1 MSLPALEVAVA
12 TPLTPASPT
21 HLAPSYA
28 TPAWLLRGLTNE
40 PGVLSLYAGRL
51 RLVTAEG
58 VVFDAPLGAVERLA
72 FPWYQGSGGLRVTVG
87 GRRHRV
93 TLSRPK
99 GAAFPASR
107 LLDAGSRADAGSDR
121 AAPVTVHTA
130 LQGRGA
136 GRVWR
141 TLLDA

>member
-1 MSLPALEVAVA
+1 M
-12 TPLTPASPT
+12 
-21 HLAPSYA
+21 
-28 TPAWLLRGLTNE
+28 LRGLTNE

-51 RLVTAEG
+51 RLVTGEG

-72 FPWYQGSGGLRVTVG
+72 FPWYEGAAGLRVTVG

-93 TLSRPK
+93 SLHRPRGSALPPARLMGQDVEPVI
-99 GAAFPASR
+99 GAARP
-107 LLDAGSRADAGSDR
+107 DADR
-121 AAPVTVHTA
+121 GITVHSV

-141 TLLDA
+141 TLLQA

>member
-1 MSLPALEVAVA
+1 M
-12 TPLTPASPT
+12 TTHLTPASPT

-51 RLVTAEG
+51 RLVTGEG

-72 FPWYQGSGGLRVTVG
+72 FPWYEGAAGLRVTVG

-93 TLSRPK
+93 SLHRPRGSALPPARLMGQDVEPVI
-99 GAAFPASR
+99 GA
-107 LLDAGSRADAGSDR
+107 GRADADR
-121 AAPVTVHTA
+121 GITVHSV

-141 TLLDA
+141 TLLQG

>member
-1 MSLPALEVAVA
+1 MASH
-12 TPLTPASPT
+12 LTPASPV

-28 TPAWLLRGLTNE
+28 TPAWLIRGLANE

-51 RLVTAEG
+51 RLVTGSG

-72 FPWYQGSGGLRVTVG
+72 FPWYQGAAGLRVTVDG
-87 GRRHRV
+87 HRYKIALGRPH
-93 TLSRPK
+93 
-99 GAAFPASR
+99 GAGFPADR
-107 LLDAGSRADAGSDR
+107 LLDAGGPERAGGTPTAGV
-121 AAPVTVHTA
+121 AVHSV
-130 LQGRGA
+130 LEGRRA

>member
-1 MSLPALEVAVA
+1 M
-12 TPLTPASPT
+12 TTHLTPASPT

-28 TPAWLLRGLTNE
+28 TPAWLLRARRSE

-51 RLVTAEG
+51 RLVTADG

-72 FPWYQGSGGLRVTVG
+72 FPWYEGSAGLRVTVG

-93 TLSRPK
+93 SLTRPR
-99 GAAFPASR
+99 GAAFPADR
-107 LLDAGSRADAGSDR
+107 LLGRGGEPGPSAGAVDKTGS
-121 AAPVTVHTA
+121 VA
-130 LQGRGA
+130 LQSVLEGRGA

-141 TLLDA
+141 TLLGV

>member
-1 MSLPALEVAVA
+1 M
-12 TPLTPASPT
+12 TTHLTPASPT

-51 RLVTAEG
+51 RLVTGEG

-72 FPWYQGSGGLRVTVG
+72 FPWYQGAAGLRVTVG

-93 TLSRPK
+93 SLHRPH
-99 GAAFPASR
+99 GSALPPAR
-107 LLDAGSRADAGSDR
+107 LMGQDVEPVVGTARDDAGRGI
-121 AAPVTVHTA
+121 TVHSV

-141 TLLDA
+141 TLLQG

>member
-1 MSLPALEVAVA
+1 M
-12 TPLTPASPT
+12 TTHLTPASPT

-51 RLVTAEG
+51 RLVTGEG
-58 VVFDAPLGAVERLA
+58 VVFD
-72 FPWYQGSGGLRVTVG
+72 VG

-93 TLSRPK
+93 SLHRPRGSALPPARLMGQDVEPVI
-99 GAAFPASR
+99 GA
-107 LLDAGSRADAGSDR
+107 GRADADR
-121 AAPVTVHTA
+121 GITVHSV

-141 TLLDA
+141 ALLQG

>member
-1 MSLPALEVAVA
+1 V
-12 TPLTPASPT
+12 TTHLTPASPT

-51 RLVTAEG
+51 RLVTGEG

-72 FPWYQGSGGLRVTVG
+72 FPWYEGAAGLRVTVG

-93 TLSRPK
+93 SLHRPR
-99 GAAFPASR
+99 GSALPPAR
-107 LLDAGSRADAGSDR
+107 LMGQDVEPVVGTARPDTDR
-121 AAPVTVHTA
+121 GIVVHSV
-130 LQGRGA
+130 LKGRGA

-141 TLLDA
+141 TLLGA

>member
-1 MSLPALEVAVA
+1 M
-12 TPLTPASPT
+12 TTRLTPASPT

-51 RLVTAEG
+51 RLTTAAG

-72 FPWYQGSGGLRVTVG
+72 FPWYQGSAGLRVTVG

-93 TLSRPK
+93 TLTRPK
-99 GAAFPASR
+99 GAAYPGTR
-107 LLDAGSRADAGSDR
+107 LLDASRAEPGVERSSG
-121 AAPVTVHTA
+121 VTVHTV